1 MNILGAILILLSLAG
16 CAGYYNPGGGGYFGG
31 HDNTDWGALSQE
43 VGKQIRHK

>member
-16 CAGYYNPGGGGYFGG
+16 CAGISGPSMPSNDGT
-31 HDNTDWGALSQE
+31 NWGALSQE